1 MAAAFEQGQQDGDA
15 LAMPLRDATKR
26 RAYERKRKRLKRL
39 AQFES
44 LPEPERSKA
53 MARLRGPYTIDYG
66 RRQYW

>member
-1 MAAAFEQGQQDGDA
+1 
-15 LAMPLRDATKR
+15 MPLKDVTKR

-39 AQFES
+39 AQFEA